1 MNPGP
6 HKLTDA
12 DRAELC
18 RRVDLPALLAGD
30 GVDVR
35 RNGAA

>member
-12 DRAELC
+12 DHAELC
-18 RRVDLPALLAGD
+18 RRVKLPA
-30 GVDVR
+30 GV
-35 RNGAA
+35 AAMRVNP